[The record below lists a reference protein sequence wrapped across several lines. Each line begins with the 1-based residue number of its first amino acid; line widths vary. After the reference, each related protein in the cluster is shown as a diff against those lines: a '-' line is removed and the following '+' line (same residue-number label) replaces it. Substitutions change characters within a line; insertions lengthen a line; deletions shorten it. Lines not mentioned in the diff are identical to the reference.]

1 MTRRDERGGA
11 TVLVLVFVTVLVCLA
26 VAGVVAGGVLVGQR
40 RAAAAADLTALAAA
54 ESLGP
59 RGGTAL
65 GGATACEQAVR
76 VGEANGARL
85 TDCLVEG
92 REVSVEL
99 TVEVPTLFGSTWSI
113 PGRAR
118 AGPVGGAV
126 GGAAR
131 GGSVSGS
138 AGPGP

>member
-1 MTRRDERGGA
+1 MSRRDERGGA
-11 TVLVLVFVTVLVCLA
+11 TVLVLVLVAVLVCLA

-40 RAAAAADLTALAAA
+40 RAAAAADLAALAAA
-54 ESLGP
+54 ESLGLS
-59 RGGTAL
+59 GGTAL
-65 GGATACEQAVR
+65 GGTTACEQAVR
-76 VGEANGARL
+76 AGEANGARL

-99 TVEVPTLFGSTWSI
+99 TVEVPTVFGGTWSI

-118 AGPVGGAV
+118 AGPVGGA
-126 GGAAR
+126 AR
-131 GGSVSGS
+131 GSPVSGS

>member
-11 TVLVLVFVTVLVCLA
+11 TMLVLVLVTVLACLA
-26 VAGVVAGGVLVGQR
+26 VAGVVVGGVLVGQR
-40 RAAAAADLTALAAA
+40 RAAAAADLAALAAA
-54 ESLGP
+54 ESLGLS
-59 RGGTAL
+59 GGTAL

-76 VGEANGARL
+76 AGEANGARL

-99 TVEVPTLFGSTWSI
+99 TVEVPTVFGGTWSI

-118 AGPVGGAV
+118 AGPVGR
-126 GGAAR
+126 AAR
-131 GGSVSGS
+131 GSPVSGS

>member
-11 TVLVLVFVTVLVCLA
+11 TMLVLVLVAVLACLA
-26 VAGVVAGGVLVGQR
+26 VAGVVVGGVLVGQR
-40 RAAAAADLTALAAA
+40 RAAAAADLAALAAA
-54 ESLGP
+54 ESLGLS
-59 RGGTAL
+59 GGTAL

-76 VGEANGARL
+76 AGEANGARL

-99 TVEVPTLFGSTWSI
+99 TVEVPTVFGGTWSI

-118 AGPVGGAV
+118 AGPVGR
-126 GGAAR
+126 AAR
-131 GGSVSGS
+131 GSPVSGS